1 MKIIIKA
8 EFNTDGDYRIEG
20 YDFSKPKVAEDIDI
34 NLSDRKFKI
43 FTEEYSM
50 HPFDD
55 EYSFGKSF
63 ECEDISY
70 CQMYARSYLEEL
82 LCSIKYLSTH
92 YYIMPYFYE
101 MFDNAIKSIGHENHY
116 YGNVSGN
123 YDGTELEIWVTDN

>member
-20 YDFSKPKVAEDIDI
+20 YDFNSSKRVEDIDI

-43 FTEEYSM
+43 FTEEYCL

-63 ECEDISY
+63 ECEDTSY
-70 CQMYARSYLEEL
+70 CQIYARNYLEEL
-82 LCSIKYLSTH
+82 LCNIRFLSTH

-101 MFDNAIKSIGHENHY
+101 MFDKAIKCIGHENHFY
-116 YGNVSGN
+116 DCISGN